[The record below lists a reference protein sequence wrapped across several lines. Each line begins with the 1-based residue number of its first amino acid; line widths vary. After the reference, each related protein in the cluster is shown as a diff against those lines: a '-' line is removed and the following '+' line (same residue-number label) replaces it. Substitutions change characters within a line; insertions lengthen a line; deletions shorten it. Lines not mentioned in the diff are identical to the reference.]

1 MPLLRSELTIISLL
15 NARDITYY
23 SVMESSNLY
32 QYSTA
37 VRTGNKPGKKP
48 GVPISTDN
56 LIPFLQISL
65 TTRRSSFYRNSSH
78 LHLVLSLI

>member
-15 NARDITYY
+15 NAKDITYY

-32 QYSTA
+32 STA
-37 VRTGNKPGKKP
+37 VRTGNKPGNKP

-56 LIPFLQISL
+56 LIPFVQISL